1 MGPNGYSAVGG
12 QTLNPYGR
20 KIFDTGG
27 SSSGSGAAV
36 AANYAAAAVGTE
48 TSGSIISRGFT
59 YWSKT
64 NYRFI
69 ESYRYRSNL
78 KYIRYAWTH
87 DKNITDSSILLSAMS
102 GQDTNDSATKTVHKH
117 TVPRSSK
124 NGHTKRIAFWRY

>member
-1 MGPNGYSAVGG
+1 MVIAQGG

-48 TSGSIISRGFT
+48 TSGSIISRLGNIHLLV
-59 YWSKT
+59 KT

-87 DKNITDSSILLSAMS
+87 DK
-102 GQDTNDSATKTVHKH
+102 K
-117 TVPRSSK
+117 
-124 NGHTKRIAFWRY
+124 YY